1 MFEDLLRDFRNHV
14 AGRSSLGETASRS
27 LEPHLWSAIANT
39 KTVASVECLTPQ
51 DVVMAVRIAC
61 DHGQNV
67 SALGGGHDWVGRSVC
82 NGGVTLDLRP
92 LDTASFDGTRGIVV
106 AGGGALVG
114 TALNCLPED
123 HAVVTGVSK
132 GVGLTGLALGGG
144 YGKLNSRFG
153 LVTDTLKRVEL
164 ILDNGRLVNA
174 SESEHPDLFWALRG
188 AGKNFGI
195 VTSAEYAAFS
205 LPKVL
210 TGKIFYPLQ
219 RSRAGLLMLQEALDE
234 ESDYLSIFASFLSLP
249 HIGFGLVLEPL
260 WTGGQSEGERLFDR
274 LCGNDFAVTIERDWR
289 CYRDVF
295 DDQDGAAKRRAYK
308 MDAFNILRLSEA
320 LIDVVTDL
328 ANASPS
334 RGNTIMFHDFHG
346 FAARVPS
353 SSTAFPLREDHF
365 NLQVVAGW
373 APEDAKGR
381 RDAEIWLEQIRIE
394 IGPFVQHGG
403 YPAVLGY
410 DHADRARDFYGLAL
424 DSIQLCKKQYD
435 PNNRFAAAFGL
446 P

>member
-1 MFEDLLRDFRNHV
+1 MHEDLLRDFRKHV
-14 AGRSSLGETASRS
+14 AGRSSLGETASRT

-39 KTVASVECLTPQ
+39 KTVACVQCQTPQ
-51 DVVMAVRIAC
+51 DVAMAVRIAC

-82 NGGVTLDLRP
+82 RGGVTLDLRP
-92 LDTASFDGTRGIVV
+92 LDTASFDATRGIMV
-106 AGGGALVG
+106 AGGGALAG
-114 TALNCLPED
+114 TALSCLPED

-153 LVTDTLKRVEL
+153 LVTDTLQRVEL
-164 ILDNGRLVNA
+164 VLDNGRLVNA
-174 SESEHPDLFWALRG
+174 SENEYPDLFWALRG

-195 VTSAEYAAFS
+195 VTSAEYATFS

-210 TGKIFYPLQ
+210 TGKIFYPLRQ
-219 RSRAGLLMLQEALDE
+219 SRAGLLMLQEALDQA
-234 ESDYLSIFASFLSLP
+234 SDYLSIFASFLSVPDL
-249 HIGFGLVLEPL
+249 GFGLVLEPL
-260 WTGGQSEGERLFDR
+260 WTGDQSEGERLFDR
-274 LCGNDFAVTIERDWR
+274 ISGNDFAITIERDWR

-295 DDQDGAAKRRAYK
+295 DDQDGAAKGQAYK
-308 MDAFNILRLSEA
+308 MDAFNIPRLSEA
-320 LIDVVTDL
+320 FVDVVADL

-334 RGNTIMFHDFHG
+334 TDNTIMFHDFHG
-346 FAARVPS
+346 FAARMPS
-353 SSTAFPLREDHF
+353 SSTAFLLREDHF

-373 APEDAKGR
+373 APDDPKGR

-394 IGPFVQHGG
+394 IGPFGQHGG

-410 DHADRARDFYGLAL
+410 DHADHARDFYGPAL
-424 DSIQLCKKQYD
+424 ESLQMCKKRYD
-435 PNNRFAAAFGL
+435 PDNRFAAAFGL
-446 P
+446 S